1 MQTQSNPRG
10 ARRASI
16 KRKPGASRTRLGRAP
31 SPSLTEAA
39 VLQMASRLSAD
50 AAQYAEN
57 RSAHGTYLNGA
68 ISLAV
73 SLNLLT
79 EQRAMT
85 LRNACS
91 HLLDGV
97 DMPAQVPAPPVD
109 AAYARIIHA
118 VQRNLGASMDSP
130 ADVAGLGVTGARKML
145 DRLRADHI
153 IGEADIFGFCRLDA
167 TGVH

>member
-1 MQTQSNPRG
+1 MRTQSNPRG
-10 ARRASI
+10 ARRAGV
-16 KRKPGASRTRLGRAP
+16 KRKPGVPRTRLGRAP

-39 VLQMASRLSAD
+39 VLHMAGRLSVDSAK
-50 AAQYAEN
+50 YAEN

-73 SLNLLT
+73 SLNLIT

-109 AAYARIIHA
+109 AAYARVIHA
-118 VQRNLGASMDSP
+118 VRRNLGASMDSP
-130 ADVAGLGVTGARKML
+130 ADVACLGVTGARKML
-145 DRLRADHI
+145 ERLRADHI
-153 IGEADIFGFCRLDA
+153 IGEADMLGFSRLA
-167 TGVH
+167 VEEH